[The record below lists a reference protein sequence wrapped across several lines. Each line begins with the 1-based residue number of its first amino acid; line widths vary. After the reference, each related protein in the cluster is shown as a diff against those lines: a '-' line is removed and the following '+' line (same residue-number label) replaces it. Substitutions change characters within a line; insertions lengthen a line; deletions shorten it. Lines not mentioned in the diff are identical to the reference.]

1 MNDSDTEFIAPEE
14 IELTGN
20 PDNASVLTPEANVHV
35 VDKGTKHTNELEK
48 NKKRKTPEENTRS
61 HGNWMSPHSR
71 ENYLLEGGV
80 SYQFDESVPAFDIFE
95 QVINLDVLIELI
107 I

>member
-1 MNDSDTEFIAPEE
+1 
-14 IELTGN
+14 
-20 PDNASVLTPEANVHV
+20 
-35 VDKGTKHTNELEK
+35 
-48 NKKRKTPEENTRS
+48 
-61 HGNWMSPHSR
+61 MSPHSR